1 MSSSSKDL
9 HLVRYYSKLIET
21 YIQLSLYEEAEAI
34 ATRVLAVDPS
44 NLIVRLKRGLSRRR
58 LENLVGALVDF
69 EAVLSIP
76 PKPDT
81 AELLYHDEALRQRD
95 IVVSMLGYTYTHLS
109 LSLPDKL
116 AEYNAP
122 EIPSLSPSPS
132 SGDSTEEHTVPLHI
146 LLDEPLPTNCRFYN
160 HLGCRRGKKCLYSH
174 APDARSIRDDLGKN
188 VCLYHLVGK
197 CKWDFSSCIYSHS
210 KDNLPSEYI
219 IDEDTS
225 KPAWWTDPVRVEAV
239 RELIEKRDARRKKIH
254 EQIERARLRNL
265 EKNGKKKRKKKK
277 NPADKSPAAHDVPLD
292 KKEYANAFSDS
303 LSSTNSNCDETL
315 VFDWESESESEDE
328 VEDGNIDSPTPSD
341 VMSFGTKPWGHEE
354 DKALVVAL
362 NNLHT

>member
-21 YIQLSLYEEAEAI
+21 YIQLSLYEEAEAT

-58 LENLVGALVDF
+58 LENLAGALVDF

-76 PKPDT
+76 PKPAT

-109 LSLPDKL
+109 LSFPDKL
-116 AEYNAP
+116 AGYNAP

-174 APDARSIRDDLGKN
+174 APDARSIRDDL
-188 VCLYHLVGK
+188 
-197 CKWDFSSCIYSHS
+197 S
-210 KDNLPSEYI
+210 DNLPSEYI